1 MGSLIL
7 SHLALHYI
15 IIGPPKCRTHCLI
28 RVFLIG
34 VYQWFFCLFQLRL
47 TGCPKEPFL
56 LSKTTCRF
64 IIKTLLVNTHG
75 HSPLN
80 QGFYQRH
87 WTLTRNEHSQARIV
101 QNRPIDGG
109 SLCRSGR
116 LRLRGGPNKFLCAI
130 WSVPANFNIKK
141 QKNFIRTEVPGL
153 ARKSWGNTGQTTC
166 KGIPK
171 HQLAQACGEN
181 FWSTAHLCQN
191 NGPEAVI
198 LTAFARMS

>member
-116 LRLRGGPNKFLCAI
+116 LRLRGGPNKFLCTI

-141 QKNFIRTEVPGL
+141 TKKTLYALKSQDSRARAEETRAKRL
-153 ARKSWGNTGQTTC
+153 ARGFQNT
-166 KGIPK
+166 
-171 HQLAQACGEN
+171 
-181 FWSTAHLCQN
+181 S
-191 NGPEAVI
+191 
-198 LTAFARMS
+198 